1 MPADEGEKNPV
12 TWGVGG
18 GFAFYLVR
26 GGETAF
32 AAHSVLTDC
41 VNTGIICT
49 WPRPTTSL
57 GEHVVDGVLV

>member
-26 GGETAF
+26 GGETAS
-32 AAHSVLTDC
+32 AAQCS
-41 VNTGIICT
+41 
-49 WPRPTTSL
+49 PT
-57 GEHVVDGVLV
+57 V